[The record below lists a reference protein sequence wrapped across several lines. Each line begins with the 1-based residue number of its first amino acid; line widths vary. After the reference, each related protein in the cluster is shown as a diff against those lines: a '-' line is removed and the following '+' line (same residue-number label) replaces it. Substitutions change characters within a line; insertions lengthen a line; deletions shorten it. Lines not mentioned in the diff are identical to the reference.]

1 MMSTSPFFIA
11 SFKAAKLSK
20 YLITTVVPVR
30 SVMRIPI
37 ISVTMERLGVLT
49 LPTTSDFP
57 THADAR
63 PAKTDTARTA
73 TTNKNDN
80 LFIFNTSSKR
90 TDRTFLLEKKKST
103 KRKPSL
109 FLYYTR
115 SRLHALPC
123 HYRAAWERDR
133 NVIRAAEREPEQS
146 LGRGL
151 GAESVARLN
160 LLA

>member
-63 PAKTDTARTA
+63 PAKTDAARTA

-80 LFIFNTSSKR
+80 LFIFNTSSKK
-90 TDRTFLLEKKKST
+90 TDRTFLSGE
-103 KRKPSL
+103 RKVPKESQHYFCITSVPGFTPVLVTTAPPGNVTEMSYVRRSGSL
-109 FLYYTR
+109 
-115 SRLHALPC
+115 
-123 HYRAAWERDR
+123 
-133 NVIRAAEREPEQS
+133 
-146 LGRGL
+146 
-151 GAESVARLN
+151 
-160 LLA
+160 